1 MAQMK
6 FDFATL
12 NGMRQH
18 NPAWRLLCS
27 DHAPL
32 ILSFLHQ
39 VFVRPNVRNLEAES
53 MAEALED
60 TLYAIRQH
68 LDDTAFPRTARE
80 YLEEWASPDKGWL
93 RKFYQPGKDT
103 ALFDMTPTTEKA
115 LSWLEQLADRSFV
128 GTESRLRTLF
138 DLLRQMNE
146 GTQSDPDQRLAD
158 LLQRR
163 ADIDAEIARIQ
174 NGDLALMDDTG
185 IKERFAQF
193 TRMARDLL
201 ADFREVE
208 HNFRRLDRAVRERVA
223 LWDGTKGAL
232 LDEILTQHDLINESD
247 QGRSFQ
253 AFWNF
258 LMSNSRQEELSQQL
272 EHILSLPVI
281 AAMQPDPRL
290 RRIHYDWLEAGDH
303 TQRVV
308 AQLSHRLRQ
317 FLDTQNRQ
325 ETRRIMEILHN
336 IETHAFALRPYLADS
351 LPHEALIE
359 LDAMA
364 ATPDLV
370 MERPLYAPPHPTV
383 LSLEPMLEEIAD
395 DADPTALYEQI
406 VVDKLRLTENIQ
418 QALAEA
424 PQISLAALLRRH
436 PLEQGLSELVAYLQ
450 LSSERFESL
459 IDEKT
464 NDHVSWDIMTAD
476 GSSITR
482 HATLQRVIFVRSV

>member
-1 MAQMK
+1 MK
-6 FDFATL
+6 LDFTTL
-12 NGMRQH
+12 NSMRQH
-18 NPAWRLLCS
+18 NAAWRLLCS

-39 VFVRPNVRNLEAES
+39 TFIRPNVRSLEAES

-60 TLYAIRQH
+60 VLYALRQQ
-68 LDDTAFPRTARE
+68 LDETAFPRTARE
-80 YLEEWASPDKGWL
+80 YLEDWASPDKGWL
-93 RKFYQPGKDT
+93 RKFYQHGTDN
-103 ALFDMTPTTEKA
+103 AVFDMTPATEKV
-115 LSWLEQLADRSFV
+115 LSWLEQLAERSFV

-146 GTQSDPDQRLAD
+146 GSQSDPDQRLAD
-158 LLQRR
+158 LRR
-163 ADIDAEIARIQ
+163 RRDEIDAEIARIQ
-174 NGDLALMDDTG
+174 SGDLSLMDDTG
-185 IKERFAQF
+185 IKERFSQF

-208 HNFRRLDRAVRERVA
+208 YNFRRLDRAVRERVA

-258 LMSNSRQEELSQQL
+258 LMSNRRQEELSQHL
-272 EHILSLPVI
+272 ERILSLPVI
-281 AAMQPDPRL
+281 ANLHPDPRL
-290 RRIHYDWLEAGDH
+290 RRIHYDWLEAGEH
-303 TQRVV
+303 TQRTV

-317 FLDTQNRQ
+317 FLDDQSRQ
-325 ETRRIMEILHN
+325 ESRRITEILCN
-336 IETHAFALRPYLADS
+336 IEAHALAMRPYLSDG
-351 LPHEALIE
+351 PPDEALIG
-359 LDAMA
+359 LDAMSA
-364 ATPDLV
+364 SPDLL
-370 MERPLYAPPHPTV
+370 MERPLYTPPLPTI
-383 LSLEPMLEEIAD
+383 LTIDPLPDDETD
-395 DADPTALYEQI
+395 DADPTALYEQ
-406 VVDKLRLTENIQ
+406 VMVDRTRLAENIQ

-424 PQISLAALLRRH
+424 PQVSLAALLRRY

-450 LSSERFESL
+450 LSSERFASL

-476 GSSITR
+476 GSIITR
-482 HATLQRVIFVRSV
+482 DATLQRVIFVRSA

>member
-1 MAQMK
+1 MAL
-6 FDFATL
+6 DFTTL
-12 NGMRQH
+12 NSMRQH

-39 VFVRPNVRNLEAES
+39 VFVRPNVRSLKAED

-60 TLYAIRQH
+60 TLYALRQQME
-68 LDDTAFPRTARE
+68 DTAFPRTARD
-80 YLEEWASPDKGWL
+80 YLEDWASPDKGWL
-93 RKFYQPGKDT
+93 RKFYQHGT
-103 ALFDMTPTTEKA
+103 ENAVFDMTPATEKA
-115 LSWLEQLADRSFV
+115 LSWLEQLAERSFV

-146 GTQSDPDQRLAD
+146 GTQSDPEQRLAD
-158 LLQRR
+158 LRQRR
-163 ADIDAEIARIQ
+163 DEIDAEIARIQ
-174 NGDLALMDDTG
+174 SGDVSLMDDTG
-185 IKERFAQF
+185 IKERFSQF

-232 LDEILTQHDLINESD
+232 LDEILTQHDLINNSD

-258 LMSNSRQEELSQQL
+258 LMSSSRQEELSQQL
-272 EHILSLPVI
+272 DHILSLPVI
-281 AAMQPDPRL
+281 AALHPDPRL

-303 TQRVV
+303 TQRTV

-317 FLDTQNRQ
+317 FLDDQSRQ
-325 ETRRIMEILHN
+325 ETRRIMDILHN
-336 IETHAFALRPYLADS
+336 IEARALAARSYLPDCPPDEN
-351 LPHEALIE
+351 LTE
-359 LDAMA
+359 LESMA
-364 ATPDLV
+364 ATPDLI
-370 MERPLYAPPHPTV
+370 MERPLYAPPLPTL
-383 LSLEPMLEEIAD
+383 LSLDPLPD
-395 DADPTALYEQI
+395 DAAEAADPMALYEQV
-406 VVDKLRLTENIQ
+406 VVDRLRLTENIQ

-424 PQISLAALLRRH
+424 PQVSLAALLRRY

-464 NDHVSWDIMTAD
+464 SDHVSWDIMSAD
-476 GSSITR
+476 GSIITR
-482 HATLQRVIFVRSV
+482 NATLQRVIFVRSA

>member
-1 MAQMK
+1 MK
-6 FDFATL
+6 LDFTTL
-12 NGMRQH
+12 NSMRQH

-27 DHAPL
+27 DYAPL

-39 VFVRPNVRNLEAES
+39 AFVRPNVRSLEAES

-60 TLYAIRQH
+60 TLYTLRQQ
-68 LDDTAFPRTARE
+68 LDENAFPRTARE
-80 YLEEWASPDKGWL
+80 YLEDWASPDKGWL
-93 RKFYQPGKDT
+93 RKFYQLGTDN
-103 ALFDMTPTTEKA
+103 AVFDMTPATEKA
-115 LSWLEQLADRSFV
+115 LSWLEQLAERSFV

-158 LLQRR
+158 LHQRR
-163 ADIDAEIARIQ
+163 GEIDAEIARIQ
-174 NGDLALMDDTG
+174 SGDLSLMDDTG
-185 IKERFAQF
+185 IKERFSQF

-232 LDEILTQHDLINESD
+232 LDEILAQHDLINESD

-258 LMSNSRQEELSQQL
+258 LMSSRRQEELSQQL

-281 AAMQPDPRL
+281 AAQNPDPRL

-303 TQRVV
+303 TQRTV

-317 FLDTQNRQ
+317 FLDDQSRQ

-336 IETHAFALRPYLADS
+336 IEAHAIAARPYLSDC
-351 LPHEALIE
+351 PPDEALTD

-364 ATPDLV
+364 ASPDLI
-370 MERPLYAPPHPTV
+370 MERPLYSPPLPTILTV
-383 LSLEPMLEEIAD
+383 DPLPEDTGD
-395 DADPTALYEQI
+395 DVDPIALYEQV
-406 VVDKLRLTENIQ
+406 VVDRVRLTENIQ

-424 PQISLAALLRRH
+424 PQISLAALLHRY

-464 NDHVSWDIMTAD
+464 NDHVNWDIMTTD
-476 GSSITR
+476 GSIITR
-482 HATLQRVIFVRSV
+482 HATLQRVIFVRSA

>member
-1 MAQMK
+1 MK
-6 FDFATL
+6 LDFTTL

-39 VFVRPNVRNLEAES
+39 VFVRPNLRSLEAES

-60 TLYAIRQH
+60 TLYTLRQQ
-68 LDDTAFPRTARE
+68 LDETAFPRSARE
-80 YLEEWASPDKGWL
+80 YLEDWASPEKGWL
-93 RKFYQPGKDT
+93 RKFYQSGT
-103 ALFDMTPTTEKA
+103 ENAVFDMTPATEKA
-115 LSWLEQLADRSFV
+115 LSWLEQLAERSFV

-158 LLQRR
+158 LHQRR
-163 ADIDAEIARIQ
+163 DEIDAEIARIQ
-174 NGDLALMDDTG
+174 SGDLSLMDDTG

-208 HNFRRLDRAVRERVA
+208 HNFRRLDRSVRERIA

-258 LMSNSRQEELSQQL
+258 LMSSRRQEELSQQL
-272 EHILSLPVI
+272 ERILALPVI
-281 AAMQPDPRL
+281 AALQPDPRL

-303 TQRVV
+303 TQRTV
-308 AQLSHRLRQ
+308 ARLSHRLRE
-317 FLDTQNRQ
+317 FLDDQSRH
-325 ETRRIMEILHN
+325 ETRRITDILHS
-336 IETHAFALRPYLADS
+336 IEARALALRPYLPDCPPDDV
-351 LPHEALIE
+351 LTEI
-359 LDAMA
+359 DAMSA
-364 ATPDLV
+364 SPDLI
-370 MERPLYAPPHPTV
+370 MERPLYTPPLPTV
-383 LSLEPMLEEIAD
+383 LSLDPLPDFTPED
-395 DADPTALYEQI
+395 VDPTALYEQ
-406 VVDKLRLTENIQ
+406 VVIERGRLIDTLE

-450 LSSERFESL
+450 LGSERFESL
-459 IDEKT
+459 IDET
-464 NDHVSWDIMTAD
+464 IRDHVSWDIMTAD
-476 GSSITR
+476 GSTITR
-482 HATLQRVIFVRSV
+482 HATLQRVIFVRSA